1 MPDGTLPPPP
11 PDLLARS
18 SLFLDFDGTLTPIVD
33 RPDAVTADEHLRALL
48 QTLAN
53 ARPGRVAV
61 VSGRSVAQLDDM
73 LGPVAH
79 ALALAGSH
87 GAELRMA
94 GAGTVPVQQ
103 PASLGKVAASF
114 TAFTAAREGTMT
126 EMKALGTALHYRLA
140 PEHEGDA
147 HVLAERLA
155 AEHGLTLQ
163 RGKMM
168 VELRA
173 AGDKGRAVTAMMATP
188 EMAGTVPLV
197 LGDDVTDEDAFAA
210 AVTLGGAGV
219 LVGEERETA
228 ARFRLPDVPAV
239 HRWLAEALAA

>member
-1 MPDGTLPPPP
+1 MPDGNLPPPP

-33 RPDAVTADEHLRALL
+33 RPDAVVVDEQLRTLL
-48 QTLAN
+48 RTLAD

-114 TAFTAAREGTMT
+114 TAFTAARTGTMT
-126 EMKALGTALHYRLA
+126 EMKALGAALHYRLA
-140 PEHEGDA
+140 PEHEADA
-147 HVLAERLA
+147 HALAERLA
-155 AEHGLTLQ
+155 GEHGLTLQ
-163 RGKMM
+163 RGKMV

-173 AGDKGRAVTAMMATP
+173 AGDKGRAITAMMATP
-188 EMAGTVPLV
+188 EMAGTVPVV

-210 AVTLGGAGV
+210 AATLGGAGV
-219 LVGEERETA
+219 LVGEARETA
-228 ARFRLPDVPAV
+228 ATYRLPDVPAV